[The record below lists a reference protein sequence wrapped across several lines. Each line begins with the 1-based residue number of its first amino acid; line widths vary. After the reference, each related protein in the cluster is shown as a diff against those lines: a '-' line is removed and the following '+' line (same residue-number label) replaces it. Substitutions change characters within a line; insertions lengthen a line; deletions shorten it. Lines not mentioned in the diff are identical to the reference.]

1 MRKGTL
7 ESINVGA
14 GTFQMFGQKL
24 TFDAQRVKVFN
35 RDGKAGSLFS
45 MKSGTSVRFTLDP
58 TDSQHRRVAVIYI
71 N

>member
-1 MRKGTL
+1 MRRGTL
-7 ESINVGA
+7 ESVNVGT
-14 GTFQMFGQKL
+14 GTFQVFGQKL

-35 RDGKAGSLFS
+35 RDGNAGSVFS
-45 MKSGTSVRFTLDP
+45 MKSGASVRFTLDP